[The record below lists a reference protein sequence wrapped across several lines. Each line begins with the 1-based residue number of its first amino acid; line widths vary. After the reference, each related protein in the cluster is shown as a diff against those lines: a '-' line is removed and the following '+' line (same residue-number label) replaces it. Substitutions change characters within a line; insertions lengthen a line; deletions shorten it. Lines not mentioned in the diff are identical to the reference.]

1 MNREKV
7 KRKYRTEI
15 LILSL
20 TIIGVAALV
29 FMLSEM
35 YI

>member
-1 MNREKV
+1 MTKEKV
-7 KRKYRTEI
+7 KKKYWAEV

-20 TIIGVAALV
+20 TVIGLAALV
-29 FMLSEM
+29 FMLSDL

>member
-7 KRKYRTEI
+7 KKRYWAEV
-15 LILSL
+15 LILAL
-20 TIIGVAALV
+20 TMIGVAALV
-29 FMLSEM
+29 FMLSET